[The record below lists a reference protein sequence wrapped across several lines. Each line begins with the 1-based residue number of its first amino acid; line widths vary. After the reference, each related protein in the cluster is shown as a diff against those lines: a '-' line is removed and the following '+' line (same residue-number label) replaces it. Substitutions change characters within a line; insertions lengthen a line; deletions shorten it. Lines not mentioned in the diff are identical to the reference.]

1 MIARFYAFA
10 KRPNSTKIPDGNIAS
25 VDAEVVLL
33 DNCSMLTPSLI
44 VQHRA
49 KNHTYVY
56 IPDFN
61 RYYFVHK
68 VTILNARQ
76 WQYDLVVDVLAS
88 HKSQIVGSNQY
99 VIRAASNYNLFL
111 PDDTAVHTTD
121 FSETVSTHDFPG
133 YDSAG
138 TYIIT
143 VVNASA
149 STSANPASTMY
160 ALNTAGLT
168 QLVAEMFDLDNYS
181 DLADIDLTA
190 TYFNPQQYITSAK
203 WFPFT
208 LTDIAG
214 DNPFELIKYGWY
226 TSKHAGGYR
235 VTAYGRK
242 LTFTFTLGNYD
253 SWVDRDNDWTRYS
266 LYVPGFG
273 ITEID
278 AAFSGQT
285 LTATISVDY
294 NTGGATMILTTGT
307 GQICASMTGQIGV
320 EVAINQVGGSID
332 IPTSTGGIIN
342 KGAQFIGSAVSGG
355 GGKSLAKTIT
365 GFLKM
370 YAHSASGNL
379 DIIKEDINQTVSAGQ
394 EAATAVANA
403 AKQTLLNPIVTT
415 SGADGARKTIIDN
428 HKIYLYKRQYAIY
441 NSNRSPR
448 LGLPVHKREVLSSYS
463 GYVVCANGTINISCF
478 AEERNAIIDF
488 LEGGFFI
495 E

>member
-10 KRPNSTKIPDGNIAS
+10 KRPNSTKIPDSSVSS
-25 VDAEVVLL
+25 VDAEVKLL

-49 KNHTYVY
+49 KTHTYVY

-76 WQYDLVVDVLAS
+76 WQYDLVIDVLAS

-99 VIRAASNYNLFL
+99 VIRAASNYSLFL

-121 FSETVSTHDFPG
+121 FTETVRSQSFPE
-133 YDSAG
+133 YDGSG

-149 STSANPASTMY
+149 ATSANPASTMY

-181 DLADIDLTA
+181 NLSDVDLTA

-203 WFPFT
+203 WFPFS
-208 LTDIAG
+208 LSDIAG
-214 DNPFELIKYGWY
+214 SNPFELIKYGWY

-242 LTFTFTLGNYD
+242 LTFGFTLGNYT
-253 SWVDRDNDWTRYS
+253 SWIDRDNNWTRYS

-273 ITEID
+273 VTEID

-285 LTATISVDY
+285 LTGTISVDY
-294 NTGGATMILTTGT
+294 NTGGATMILTTGA
-307 GQICASMTGQIGV
+307 GQICSSMSGQIGV

-332 IPTSTGGIIN
+332 IPTSVGGLIS
-342 KGAQFIGSAVSGG
+342 KGVQLAGAAVSGG
-355 GGKSLAKTIT
+355 GGKSIAKTVT
-365 GFLKM
+365 GFLKT

-379 DIIKEDINQTVSAGQ
+379 DLIKEDMNQTVSAGK
-394 EAATAVANA
+394 EAAAAVADA

-428 HKIYLYKRQYAIY
+428 HTIYLYRRQYSIH
-441 NSNRSPR
+441 NTSRSPR
-448 LGLPVHKREVLSSYS
+448 LGLPVHKRDDLSNYS

>member
-1 MIARFYAFA
+1 MVARFYGFA
-10 KRPNSTKIPDGNIAS
+10 KRPNSTKIPDSNVS
-25 VDAEVVLL
+25 YVDAEVVLL

-49 KNHTYVY
+49 KTHTYVY

-76 WQYDLVVDVLAS
+76 WQYDLVIDVLAS

-111 PDDTAVHTTD
+111 PDDTAVHTTN
-121 FSETVSTHDFPG
+121 FTESVSSQAFPG
-133 YDSAG
+133 YDGTG

-149 STSANPASTMY
+149 ADSANPASTMY

-181 DLADIDLTA
+181 SLSDVDLTA

-203 WFPFT
+203 WFPFS
-208 LTDIAG
+208 LTDISG
-214 DNPFELIKYGWY
+214 SNPFELIKYGWY
-226 TSKHAGGYR
+226 TSTRSGGYR
-235 VTAYGRK
+235 VTEYGRK
-242 LTFTFTLGNYD
+242 LTFGFTLGDYT
-253 SWVDRDNDWTRYS
+253 SWLDRDNNWTRYT

-273 ITEID
+273 VTEID

-285 LTATISVDY
+285 LTGTISVDY
-294 NTGGATMILTTGT
+294 NTGGATLILTTGT
-307 GQICASMTGQIGV
+307 GQICASMSGKIGV

-332 IPTSTGGIIN
+332 IPTSVSGLIS
-342 KGAQFIGSAVSGG
+342 KGVQLAGAAISGG
-355 GGKSLAKTIT
+355 GGKSIAKTVT
-365 GFLKM
+365 GFLKT

-379 DIIKEDINQTVSAGQ
+379 DLIKEDMNQTVSAGK
-394 EAATAVANA
+394 EAAAAVADA

-428 HKIYLYKRQYAIY
+428 HTIYLYKRQYSIY
-441 NSNRSPR
+441 NTNRSPR
-448 LGLPVHKREVLSSYS
+448 LGLPVHKRDQLSNYS

-478 AEERNAIIDF
+478 AEERNAIIEF